1 MMWIDSWRVMENN
14 MKYDDALKQL
24 ETIVDNLE
32 EGQALS
38 MEEFKKQAEEAKK
51 LLDYCRKQL
60 TDFEAD
66 INSII
71 SNE

>member
-1 MMWIDSWRVMENN
+1 MWIDSWRVMENN